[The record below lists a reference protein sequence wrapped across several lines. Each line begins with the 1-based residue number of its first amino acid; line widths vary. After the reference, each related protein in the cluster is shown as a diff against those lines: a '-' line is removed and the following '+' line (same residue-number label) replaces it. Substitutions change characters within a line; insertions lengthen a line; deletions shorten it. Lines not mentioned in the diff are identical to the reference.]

1 MKTICID
8 FDGVLHDYSKGWQGD
23 DVFDKAVPG
32 ASEGLK
38 ALKKDGW
45 TIILFTT
52 RQKTQK
58 LVDFLLDN
66 DLEVDYIN
74 YNVRNSEGEEV
85 DGGMALLTAA
95 ATKNSPTSISGEM
108 NLCLGSGF
116 CCLIRFSV
124 L

>member
-74 YNVRNSEGEEV
+74 YNPNQPDNASGKLIADVYLDDRGICF
-85 DGGMALLTAA
+85 DGDW
-95 ATKNSPTSISGEM
+95 TKAVE
-108 NLCLGSGF
+108 
-116 CCLIRFSV
+116 LIKTFKPWQTKEK
-124 L
+124 